1 MPRCYFNGTEL
12 HRLVRVS
19 LMSYRMS
26 FTSASLL
33 VQESIS
39 LAEVYQ
45 SLHNWK
51 SVQQEAF
58 NKNLLQARKP
68 TSAKRNIR
76 EICGRLQLLSEDQF
90 ALLIEGSRSDQICM
104 LWIAVCKRYEF
115 IKEFA
120 REVIREKY
128 LKLDFL
134 ISHDDYDVFFNS
146 KAEWD
151 DGLDS
156 LSETTV
162 KKLRQVTFRL
172 LHETEILSS
181 ANMINPATL
190 SQEAVKVVLS
200 DDPSL
205 LEVFPVSDIDIQE
218 WVQ

>member
-1 MPRCYFNGTEL
+1 
-12 HRLVRVS
+12 
-19 LMSYRMS
+19 MSYRMS

-39 LAEVYQ
+39 IAETYQ

-51 SVQQEAF
+51 HVQEEAF
-58 NKNLLQARKP
+58 NKNLLQSRKP

-76 EICGRLQLLSEDQF
+76 EIIGRLQLLNEDQF
-90 ALLIEGSRSDQICM
+90 ALLLEGSRSDQISM

-120 REVIREKY
+120 REIIREKY

-156 LSETTV
+156 LSDTTV

-181 ANMINPATL
+181 SNMINSATL
-190 SQEAVKVVLS
+190 SSETVDVILR
-200 DDPSL
+200 DDPAL
-205 LEVFPVSDIDIQE
+205 LEVFPVSDMNIQE

>member
-1 MPRCYFNGTEL
+1 
-12 HRLVRVS
+12 
-19 LMSYRMS
+19 MSYRMS

-33 VQESIS
+33 VQESIRI
-39 LAEVYQ
+39 AETYQ
-45 SLHNWK
+45 SLHDWK

-58 NKNLLQARKP
+58 NKNLLQARKS
-68 TSAKRNIR
+68 TSAKRNIY

-90 ALLIEGSRSDQICM
+90 LLLLEGSRSDQIAM
-104 LWIAVCKRYEF
+104 LWIAVCKRYKF
-115 IKEFA
+115 IEEFA
-120 REVIREKY
+120 REVIRDKY

-146 KAEWD
+146 KAGWD
-151 DGLDS
+151 DELDS
-156 LSETTV
+156 LSESTV

-181 ANMINPATL
+181 GNVINPATL
-190 SQEAVKVVLS
+190 SPETVKVILS

-205 LEVFPVSDIDIQE
+205 LEVFPVSDINIQE